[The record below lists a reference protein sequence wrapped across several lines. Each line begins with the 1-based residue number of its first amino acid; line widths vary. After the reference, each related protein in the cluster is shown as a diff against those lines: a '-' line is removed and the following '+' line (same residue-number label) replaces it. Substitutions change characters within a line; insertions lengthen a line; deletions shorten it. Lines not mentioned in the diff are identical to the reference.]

1 MKFITKDSKTR
12 LLLLAALFFSC
23 LFIFRQ
29 YLFGDSVLV
38 YDDVGGDTWQQYT
51 MYYADIVNH
60 IRAGNFSLWDFN
72 NGIGMNLFTILQV
85 DPSMILICLIG
96 VVLGPAHMLYY
107 LVVLQILKIMA
118 AGWMFYWFLS
128 EFSYS
133 RQARFLASF
142 AYGLNGY
149 LLVWGQ
155 HYQFGMVVVYL
166 PLILLFE
173 EKFIRGKKGRMFFPV
188 TVFISG
194 IYSVYLSYMT
204 LICAGFYLLFRLWM
218 DAEDLKSGIK
228 KFFCGCGQMI
238 LGTGMSLGI
247 FLPMA
252 ETIMNSA
259 RVSPAKGGI
268 VGFLEKCLYPYK
280 KISYYESLLIRPF
293 STNLQN
299 LQTMGNSEFTGY
311 KNYYEAPVLFCS
323 VLSVIFLVQFLLLF
337 WRSDAKKRV
346 KAAVY
351 TAAALILVF
360 LLLPLGGIIFNA
372 FTTPATN
379 RYTYILMAV
388 FLVVFAWMWDYLQAG
403 GKISIIGLAV
413 TEVLMIRAS
422 MAGYEDSI
430 FQAYREN
437 AVILAVTGSIMVL
450 CVLILGYVRKHAVR
464 KVMTGCLI
472 VTLAVNIISEGGI
485 TYTDRI
491 CLKKTDTP
499 LEEMAAQTEKFM
511 DRQQDKD
518 EEIQAGALFDRPQT
532 YYRELYS
539 QDVQDALAYLKENDP
554 EFYRV
559 EKDYSAGTISMDSL
573 AQNYRGI
580 STYNSVMNGNVKEFV
595 KTCYPEFCYLDRNRY
610 TFWQMAD
617 DNVFGAFMGVRYLL
631 SKSGEL
637 DSSKYEL
644 LGQFG
649 TVYLYRNREEGN
661 VARFYE
667 NTISEESLKNLCKK
681 DVREQNREALL
692 KNAIAVEGGQDIS
705 DMSELP
711 AVSEAQENSSVTLNA
726 PEKDSLVTGSVSAMA
741 DGYVMCMSP
750 YEKGWTITVDGEET
764 EAVQGDICFLSFK
777 VTEGEHQIRLVY
789 HVPGLESG
797 MLAGGVCWILY
808 FGMVFM
814 LNLRNR
820 RKKKSYAVREDR
832 G

>member
-1 MKFITKDSKTR
+1 MKRITKDSKTR

-118 AGWMFYWFLS
+118 AGWLFYWFLS

-173 EKFIRGKKGRMFFPV
+173 EKFIRGEKGRVFFSV

-204 LICAGFYLLFRLWM
+204 LICAGFYLIFRLWM
-218 DAEDLKSGIK
+218 DVEDLKTGIK
-228 KFFCGCGQMI
+228 KFICGCGQMI
-238 LGTGMSLGI
+238 LGIGMSLGI

-268 VGFLEKCLYPYK
+268 VEFLKKCLYPYK

-299 LQTMGNSEFTGY
+299 LQTMGKSEFTGY

-323 VLSVIFLVQFLLLF
+323 VLAVIFLVQFVILF

-379 RYTYILMAV
+379 RYTYILIAV

-403 GKISIIGLAV
+403 GRISIIGLAV
-413 TEVLMIRAS
+413 TEALLIRAS

-430 FQAYREN
+430 FREYREN
-437 AVILAVTGSIMVL
+437 AVILVVTGSIMVL
-450 CVLILGYVRKHAVR
+450 CVLIMGVLRKNAVR
-464 KVMTGCLI
+464 KAVTGCLI
-472 VTLAVNIISEGGI
+472 VVLAVNIISEGGI

-499 LEEMAAQTEKFM
+499 LEEMAAQTQKFA
-511 DRQQDKD
+511 DRQQDED
-518 EEIQAGALFDRPQT
+518 EEIQAGAMFDRPQT

-539 QDVQDALAYLKENDP
+539 QDVQDALTYLKENDP

-595 KTCYPEFCYLDRNRY
+595 KTCYPEFLYLDRNRY

-644 LGQFG
+644 IGQFG

-667 NTISEESLKNLCKK
+667 NTISEESLKKLCKK

-711 AVSEAQENSSVTLNA
+711 SASEAQEDSSVTLNA

-741 DGYVMCMSP
+741 DGYVLCMIP

-764 EAVQGDICFLSFK
+764 EAVRGDIGFLSFK
-777 VTEGEHQIRLVY
+777 VTEGEHQIQLAY
-789 HVPGLESG
+789 HVPGLRFG
-797 MLAGGVCWILY
+797 MMAGGVCWIVY
-808 FGMVFM
+808 FGLAFM
-814 LNLRNR
+814 MNLRNR
-820 RKKKSYAVREDR
+820 RKKKSCTVR
-832 G
+832 

>member
-1 MKFITKDSKTR
+1 MKKYITKESKTR

-38 YDDVGGDTWQQYT
+38 FDDVGGDTWQQYT

-60 IRAGNFSLWDFN
+60 LRAGDFSFWDFT
-72 NGIGMNLFTILQV
+72 NGIGTNLFTMLQA
-85 DPSMILICLIG
+85 DPSLILICLIG

-118 AGWMFYWFLS
+118 AGWIFYWFLS
-128 EFSYS
+128 EFKYS
-133 RQARFLASF
+133 RQSRFLASF

-173 EKFIRGKKGRMFFPV
+173 EKFIRREKGHALFPV
-188 TVFISG
+188 TVFLSG

-204 LICAGFYLLFRLWM
+204 LIGAGFYLIFRLVM
-218 DAEDLKSGIK
+218 DAEDFKTGLRRLFSG
-228 KFFCGCGQMI
+228 CAQMV
-238 LGTGMSLGI
+238 LGIGMSLGV

-252 ETIMNSA
+252 ANIMNSSRVAPA
-259 RVSPAKGGI
+259 RGGL
-268 VGFLEKCLYPYK
+268 VEFLKKCFYPYK

-299 LQTMGNSEFTGY
+299 LQTMGNSRYTGY

-323 VLSVIFLVQFLLLF
+323 TLAVIFLIQFLLLF
-337 WRSDAKKRV
+337 WRSDAKRRV

-351 TAAALILVF
+351 TAAVLILACLIF
-360 LLLPLGGIIFNA
+360 PGGGIVFNA

-379 RYTYILMAV
+379 RYTYILIAV
-388 FLVVFAWMWDYLQAG
+388 FLMVFAWMWDYLKAE
-403 GKISIIGLAV
+403 GKISIVGLV
-413 TEVLMIRAS
+413 ITEVLMIRAY

-430 FQAYREN
+430 FREYRIN
-437 AVILAVTGSIMVL
+437 AVLLAVTGSVMVL
-450 CVLILGYVRKHAVR
+450 CVLTLGFCRKQAVR
-464 KVMTGCLI
+464 RVITGCLI
-472 VTLAVNIISEGGI
+472 LMLGINVISEGGI

-499 LEEMAAQTEKFM
+499 EEQMDAQTVAFNE
-511 DRQQDKD
+511 RQQAED
-518 EEIQAGALFDRPQT
+518 EETAAGAMFDRPQT

-539 QDVQDALAYLKENDP
+539 QDVQDALAYLKETDP

-580 STYNSVMNGNVKEFV
+580 STYNSVMNGNIKEFV

-617 DNVFGAFMGVRYLL
+617 DNVFGAFMGVRYFM
-631 SKSGEL
+631 SKNSEL

-644 LGQFG
+644 IGRFG
-649 TVYLYRNREEGN
+649 KICLYRNKEEGS

-667 NTISEESLKNLCKK
+667 NTISEESLKKLCQK
-681 DVREQNREALL
+681 DVREKNRETLL
-692 KNAIAVEGGQDIS
+692 ENAIAVEGGKEIGDIS
-705 DMSELP
+705 ELD
-711 AVSEAQENSSVTLNA
+711 AVSEAQENSEVTLNA
-726 PEKDSLVTGSVSAMA
+726 PEKDSHVTGTVDAKA
-741 DGYVMCMSP
+741 DGYVMCMIP
-750 YEKGWTITVDGEET
+750 YEKGWTVTVDGEET
-764 EAVQGDICFLSFK
+764 EILKGDIGFLAFK
-777 VTEGEHQIRLVY
+777 VAEGEHQIELIY
-789 HVPGLESG
+789 QVPGLRSG
-797 MLAGGVCWILY
+797 MIAGGVCWIVYLGLVAFTGY
-808 FGMVFM
+808 
-814 LNLRNR
+814 R
-820 RKKKSYAVREDR
+820 RKRKAAVR
-832 G
+832 